1 MYVLIVIVMEKNSK
15 YDLFLLIFIFLFFFF
30 CSKSIAYS
38 EEYFLSLKNN
48 EVNLRFGPSFE
59 YPIKLAYK
67 KKYLP
72 VLIIGEFETW
82 RKIKDYQNNSGWI
95 HVSQL
100 SKKKSAINIKN
111 NSIIYKKP
119 TIFSKPIAK
128 LETGR
133 LVLIKK
139 CKIKWCKITSGK
151 YSGWIEKNYLW
162 GKIN

>member
-1 MYVLIVIVMEKNSK
+1 MKKINKNYYVLILS
-15 YDLFLLIFIFLFFFF
+15 LFIILTFAPGIFANENINFLT
-30 CSKSIAYS
+30 
-38 EEYFLSLKNN
+38 LKNN
-48 EVNLRFGPSFE
+48 EVNLRQGPSFK
-59 YPIKLAYK
+59 YPIKLIYK

-72 VLIIGEFETW
+72 VIILDKSETW
-82 RKIKDYQNNSGWI
+82 RKISDFENNSGWI

-133 LVLIKK
+133 LMLIKN
-139 CKIKWCKITSGK
+139 CKNEWCKINTGGFN
-151 YSGWIEKNYLW
+151 GWINKKYLW
-162 GKIN
+162 GNIK